1 MANLINIYAHKL
13 RLYGRNIGYFPVRY
27 DSRVVIYEHTMF
39 IRVATV
45 VVIRLH
51 DGDLHSV
58 GWGEGP

>member
-1 MANLINIYAHKL
+1 M
-13 RLYGRNIGYFPVRY
+13 GYFPVRY
-27 DSRVVIYEHTMF
+27 DSRVVIYERTMF